1 MRIDPRFHV
10 VVVLATASL
19 ICGSV
24 LLFNL
29 FVDPFGMYR
38 LFETDGS
45 HAAKPAAYRR
55 VKLAKAYDLRRV
67 EPEAIVLG
75 TSRSHVALR
84 MTHDGWKVPLGR
96 RYNAAFD
103 GATTKEMDAYLLHA
117 HAVHPLRQVVLGLD
131 FWQLGYGAAWT
142 RKDFDPSIL
151 FEPEKPLHNAAVYAT
166 DLSLLVSIDTTKA
179 SIALLR
185 NGDSGGPQ
193 WLAPDGQRL
202 GDVFFRRIEPAYS
215 SSPGSYFR
223 DIDRQEIGFMLD
235 TGPAVPTAPRKLA
248 PAASHPVLTSFDYIA
263 KIIEFCRGKD
273 IDLRIFITPAH
284 THQLEIAK
292 QLGGWPAIERGKR
305 DLVDLLYRD
314 ALSHPGSA
322 AFPLYDF
329 EGYSSVTSEHVPPD
343 GSRSEMRYYWDSSHF
358 KENVGDWILDR
369 LFGTERE
376 GDPVPD
382 DFGVRLMPATIDAAL
397 DKIRTDQSVYQRDQ
411 PDEVRF
417 ITSLIQQIKLEQL
430 AAR

>member
-1 MRIDPRFHV
+1 MLSPRTGGAEPDSVRRGNVTPMGRHLRPAAGIVSDVADAGERVPVFSVLRRAMRIDPRFHV

-29 FVDPFGMYR
+29 FVDSFGMYR

-84 MTHDGWKVPLGR
+84 MMHDGWKVPLGR

-103 GATTKEMDAYLLHA
+103 GATTKEMDAYLRHA
-117 HAVHPLRQVVLGLD
+117 HAVKPLRQVVLGLD
-131 FWQLGYGAAWT
+131 FWQLGYGVAWT

-151 FEPEKPLHNAAVYAT
+151 FEPEEPLHNVAVYAA

-202 GDVFFRRIEPAYS
+202 GDVFFRRIEPTYA

-235 TGPAVPTAPRKLA
+235 TGPAVPTAEKTRAGRFSPFPCVFRLYCQNHRILPRQRYRPANFHNTCSCPPTGNRQTTRGLA
-248 PAASHPVLTSFDYIA
+248 GHRARQA
-263 KIIEFCRGKD
+263 R
-273 IDLRIFITPAH
+273 
-284 THQLEIAK
+284 
-292 QLGGWPAIERGKR
+292 
-305 DLVDLLYRD
+305 
-314 ALSHPGSA
+314 
-322 AFPLYDF
+322 
-329 EGYSSVTSEHVPPD
+329 
-343 GSRSEMRYYWDSSHF
+343 
-358 KENVGDWILDR
+358 
-369 LFGTERE
+369 FG
-376 GDPVPD
+376 
-382 DFGVRLMPATIDAAL
+382 
-397 DKIRTDQSVYQRDQ
+397 
-411 PDEVRF
+411 RF
-417 ITSLIQQIKLEQL
+417 AVS
-430 AAR
+430 